1 MAERE
6 SRRGELKRAE
16 ETEGVLV
23 QTHIGGQ
30 ALIEGVM
37 MRGKY
42 SWAAAIRTPEGDIY
56 TEEHDL
62 QATRDK
68 HGWLY
73 WPVVR
78 GCRALVESLLLGY
91 KALSVASEHA
101 FDFEEDEKDEKKAAE
116 AAETAGAAA
125 AEPVAAASE
134 GGEPVLGKVADAV
147 RAAAADARDA
157 DASVTV
163 DEALDAIEPAAAAA
177 TPEPIAANEASLEP
191 AAELAA
197 VAAEPAPKPTA
208 KPVSAKADDAKKDS
222 EEGKSVMIVGSVLG
236 IVLGLALFI
245 MLPAWLTNFIVGN
258 YDEHVVVWNIVDGL
272 LRVGVFIFYVWLIA
286 RMKDIKRMFRY
297 HGAEHK
303 TIHCYEHGLELTPE
317 NAQQFP
323 TLHVRCGTA
332 FLITTLIIAIIV
344 FSMVPVKAICAGL
357 GLTGVGQFVVIVL
370 TRIIFI
376 PLVAGLGYELTV
388 KWAGSHPE
396 RKLVRIVLW
405 PGLQMQKLTTA
416 QPDEGMLECAIAAMK
431 LVIAREELEE
441 RKAAA
446 GEKAAEPVPAPFCGD
461 VAAST
466 AASE

>member
-1 MAERE
+1 MARSE

-42 SWAAAIRTPEGDIY
+42 SWAAAVRTPEGDIY

-62 QATRDK
+62 KTTEDR

-78 GCRALVESLLLGY
+78 GCRALVESLMLGY

-101 FDFEEDEKDEKKAAE
+101 FDLEEDEKEKDAKKAAE
-116 AAETAGAAA
+116 AAATEL
-125 AEPVAAASE
+125 S
-134 GGEPVLGKVADAV
+134 
-147 RAAAADARDA
+147 
-157 DASVTV
+157 
-163 DEALDAIEPAAAAA
+163 PAAVDALA
-177 TPEPIAANEASLEP
+177 TLD
-191 AAELAA
+191 
-197 VAAEPAPKPTA
+197 AEPAPAAEPEASAEPIVEA
-208 KPVSAKADDAKKDS
+208 KPAVEDGKKAAKDEEKDG
-222 EEGKSVMIVGSVLG
+222 EGKSIMIIGSVLG
-236 IVLGLALFI
+236 IALGLALFI
-245 MLPAWLTNFIVGN
+245 LLPAWLTNLIVGN
-258 YDEHVVVWNIVDGL
+258 YDEHVIVWNVVDGV
-272 LRVGVFIFYVWLIA
+272 LRVGVFIFYVWLIS

-317 NAQQFP
+317 NARQFP

-332 FLITTLIIAIIV
+332 FLIMTLILAIIV

-357 GLTGVGQFVVIVL
+357 GLAGVGQFVVIVL
-370 TRIIFI
+370 TRIVFI

-388 KWAGSHPE
+388 KWAGAHPE
-396 RKLVRIVLW
+396 RKAVRVVLW

-416 QPDEGMLECAIAAMK
+416 EPDDDMLECAITAMK
-431 LVIAREELEE
+431 MVLAREELEE

-446 GEKAAEPVPAPFCGD
+446 GEQAAEPVPAPFCGD
-461 VAAST
+461 VA
-466 AASE
+466 

>member
-1 MAERE
+1 MARSE

-42 SWAAAIRTPEGDIY
+42 SWAAAVRTPEGDIY

-62 QATRDK
+62 KTTEDR

-78 GCRALVESLLLGY
+78 GCRALVESLMLGY

-101 FDFEEDEKDEKKAAE
+101 FDLEEDEKEKDAKKAAE
-116 AAETAGAAA
+116 APASAEVPAPASAVAEPEAETGQ
-125 AEPVAAASE
+125 
-134 GGEPVLGKVADAV
+134 PVLAKVVETVGEAVNAEREAD
-147 RAAAADARDA
+147 
-157 DASVTV
+157 
-163 DEALDAIEPAAAAA
+163 AAA
-177 TPEPIAANEASLEP
+177 TELSP
-191 AAELAA
+191 AAEEALATLD
-197 VAAEPAPKPTA
+197 AEPAPAAEPEASAEPIVEA
-208 KPVSAKADDAKKDS
+208 KPAVEDGKKAAKDEEKDG
-222 EEGKSVMIVGSVLG
+222 EGKSIMIIGSVLG
-236 IVLGLALFI
+236 IALGLALFI
-245 MLPAWLTNFIVGN
+245 LLPAWLTNLIVGN
-258 YDEHVVVWNIVDGL
+258 YDEHVIVWNVVDGV
-272 LRVGVFIFYVWLIA
+272 LRVGVFIFYVWLIS

-317 NAQQFP
+317 NARQFP

-332 FLITTLIIAIIV
+332 FLIMTLILAIIV

-357 GLTGVGQFVVIVL
+357 GLAGMGQFVVIVL
-370 TRIIFI
+370 TRIVFI

-388 KWAGSHPE
+388 KWAGAHPE
-396 RKLVRIVLW
+396 RKAVRVVLW

-416 QPDEGMLECAIAAMK
+416 EPDDDMLECAITAMK
-431 LVIAREELEE
+431 MVLAREELEE

-446 GEKAAEPVPAPFCGD
+446 GEQAAEPVPAPFCGD
-461 VAAST
+461 VA
-466 AASE
+466 